1 MTPKSDKGSSG
12 KLIRVAIIED
22 DQWLRDNLAEE
33 LEGDNAFK
41 CVATY
46 GTAEDALDALP
57 AECPDVA
64 IVDINLPGMNGIECL
79 KQLKPQC
86 ADTQFIILTAYEE
99 SENIFNALLAG
110 ADGYLLKRTSTSD
123 VLDAIR
129 KVHGGESPM
138 SGQIARRI
146 VQYFGKMGTQSS
158 DVEQLSPREL
168 EVLEMLARGDA
179 YKHIAALL
187 DLSIET
193 VRMHIKHIY
202 TKLHVHSRGEAVAKY
217 HGWPLRR
224 K

>member
-1 MTPKSDKGSSG
+1 MTPKSDKGSRSE
-12 KLIRVAIIED
+12 KIRVAIIED
-22 DQWLRDNLAEE
+22 DDWLRDNLAEE
-33 LEGDNAFK
+33 LGGDDAFE
-41 CVATY
+41 CVASY
-46 GTAEDALDALP
+46 GTAEDALA
-57 AECPDVA
+57 AMTGECPDVA

-86 ADTQFIILTAYEE
+86 PDTQFLILTAYEE

-110 ADGYLLKRTSTSD
+110 ADGYLLKRASTAD

-138 SGQIARRI
+138 SGNIARRV

-158 DVEQLSPREL
+158 DVEQLTPREL

-179 YKHIAALL
+179 YKQIADQL

-202 TKLHVHSRGEAVAKY
+202 TKLHVHSRGEAVAKF